1 MIVYS
6 IMAKHNEIGKV
17 GEDIA
22 CLFLKK
28 NGYDIIDR
36 NFTMPFGEIDIVAR
50 ENKVFHF
57 IEVKTVT
64 RENNSGYSINNGEG
78 RPEENVDYRK
88 IKALSRTINVYLDE
102 HRYITNWTFDVIGI
116 TLNELTHNAQVNH
129 MQNLELPE

>member
-1 MIVYS
+1 M
-6 IMAKHNEIGKV
+6 
-17 GEDIA
+17 
-22 CLFLKK
+22 
-28 NGYDIIDR
+28 
-36 NFTMPFGEIDIVAR
+36 
-50 ENKVFHF
+50 FHF